1 MENIYERLGRRI
13 YKPVKRIEFIKT
25 KKNAQALLD
34 ILDEAYV
41 KGESLIDDDTYDSL
55 RLEMNEKWK
64 GLESKIGH
72 KTDDDDVKL
81 PIPMASLNQL
91 YRGSEKLQNALKKKL
106 RLSDKLD
113 GQSIEVVYRDNR
125 PVSAYTRGDAD
136 YGKDIS
142 HHIPHMRIPQFVSDA
157 LKNVTVRF
165 EAIIQLKLFNKHLHK
180 DVGGKYVAARNCVAG
195 LTRSFKPLPL
205 EFQYI
210 DFIAFAIIGGT
221 GSTLP
226 QSKQFK
232 LLKSEMFKVAYS
244 VPAKVWTEEELIAHY
259 DDRMLNSKYEL
270 DGIVCTRNIEPEVP
284 SNSNPK
290 HAFKFKINSLSD
302 SVIVEVKR
310 IEWEASKYGRL
321 TPVAIYDPTLMP
333 GGVTCT
339 NATCHNAHYVMY
351 GQEGKRDKKTKEIII
366 PKKKYPIGVGAKIRI
381 IRSGKVIPY
390 IMEIVEPAK
399 EPSMP
404 DVPYKIEGVHAI
416 IDEHTD
422 DITERLFNSF
432 FTDMEFTSQGP
443 STSKALVEYGITDV
457 YKLYG
462 ITKKRA
468 ISLLG
473 QAKGKALIASIE
485 KSREETNI
493 VSWLTATAPFYMQG
507 SAKTTFQKII
517 DEIPDIA
524 SYENT
529 HEMLIAIS
537 NIKGIK
543 SLAPKLTSTIID
555 SLSLAFSCNV
565 HPTVILVE
573 RTSDKL
579 HDIVAGFS
587 GLTDKQLMQEIQ
599 EAGGAASRNMT
610 SATNVL
616 IVKDTGASSSKIEK
630 AKAKGILI
638 VTPAQFREKFLE

>member
-113 GQSIEVVYRDNR
+113 GQSVEIVYRDHM
-125 PVSAYTRGDAD
+125 PVAAYTRGDAN

-142 HHIPHMRIPQFVSDA
+142 HHIPHMKIPKMITA
-157 LKNVTVRF
+157 KNMTIRF
-165 EAIIQLKLFNKHLHK
+165 EAIIQLKLFKKYLHK
-180 DVGGKYVAARNCVAG
+180 KVGGKYSAARNCVAG
-195 LTRSFKPLPL
+195 LTRSFKPLPT
-205 EFQYI
+205 EYQYV
-210 DFIAFAIIGGT
+210 DFVAFGIIGGK

-232 LLKSEMFKVAYS
+232 LLKEEGFDVVYS
-244 VPAKVWTEEELIAHY
+244 LPAAIYTEEELIAHY
-259 DDRMLNSKYEL
+259 DERMTKSKYEL
-270 DGIVCTRNIEPEVP
+270 DGIVCTRNVEPEVP
-284 SNSNPK
+284 SDSNPK
-290 HAFKFKINSLSD
+290 HAFKYKLNSLAE
-302 SVIVEVKR
+302 SVVVEIER

-321 TPVAIYDPTLMP
+321 TPVAIYAPTEMV

-339 NATCHNAHYVMY
+339 NATCHNAFYVMY
-351 GQEGKRDKKTKEIII
+351 GQEAKRKKGQIVVPKDKA
-366 PKKKYPIGVGAKIRI
+366 PLGPGAKIRI

-390 IMEIVEPAK
+390 IMEIVEAAA
-399 EPSMP
+399 EPQMP
-404 DVPYKIEGVHAI
+404 DVPYMIDGVHAVLNE
-416 IDEHTD
+416 DSHDVTK
-422 DITERLFNSF
+422 RLLTSF
-432 FTDMEFTSQGP
+432 FTDMEFINQGP
-443 STSKALVEYGITDV
+443 STAEILVQSGYDTI

-462 ITKKRA
+462 ITQKRA
-468 ISLLG
+468 ITLLG
-473 QAKGKALIASIE
+473 QAKGKALIQSIE
-485 KSREETNI
+485 KSRESANI
-493 VSWLTATAPFYMQG
+493 VSWLTATAPYYMQG
-507 SAKTTFQKII
+507 SARTTFQKVV

-524 SYENT
+524 SYENS
-529 HEMLIAIS
+529 HEMLCAVS
-537 NIKGIK
+537 NIRGIK
-543 SLAPKLTSTIID
+543 SLAPKITSTIID
-555 SLSLAFSCNV
+555 SLSLAYSCGV
-565 HPTVILVE
+565 HPTVQLVE

-599 EAGGAASRNMT
+599 EAGGAASRSMT

-616 IVKDTGASSSKIEK
+616 IVKDPGDSSSKIVK
-630 AKAKGILI
+630 ARAKGILI
-638 VTPAQFREKFLE
+638 LTPAQFRSKYLE